1 MEEQRELET
10 HKIQRK
16 MRKVSKIRM
25 FGMMMVAGLMMASCG
40 NQTQE
45 TTENQQQWEEQKQ
58 APESQIEQAQQP
70 QVKRVA
76 YVPAANTPDFVNA
89 AERSVDAVVHIMTKV
104 VRQSNTYDDFFGA
117 LLGQIYGYPG
127 QTRSN
132 TMVAYGSG
140 VVLTPD
146 GYIVTNNH
154 VVEGADEVEVTF
166 NNKVKKTATII
177 GTDPTTD
184 LALIKVE
191 ADDLDYLSFGD
202 SDQVRIGE
210 WVLAVGNPFNLTST
224 VTAGIVSAKAR
235 NLSILG
241 EGTSVESFIQT
252 DAAVNPGNSGGALVN
267 TRGELVGIN
276 AAIASHTGSY
286 EGYSF
291 AIPSNIVRKVVDD
304 LLLYGTAQRGYL
316 GVQIAELTQELAE
329 KEGLEN
335 IEGVYVAEVTEG
347 GAAKLAGMKA
357 GDVITTINGKK
368 VNSTTQLKEAV
379 GQYRPGDKLDV
390 EVNRKGTHH
399 HYELTLLNEAGN
411 VNLVKSG
418 DSFYNS
424 EFGLMLQP
432 INQNDMSRLNI
443 NNGLKIVEIR
453 QGRFMNSGVP
463 VDFVIT
469 KVNGYAVNSKSDL
482 ESALKSGRSRRT
494 SIEGVFPNGMIG
506 SFYY

>member
-1 MEEQRELET
+1 
-10 HKIQRK
+10 
-16 MRKVSKIRM
+16 MRKVSM
-25 FGMMMVAGLMMASCG
+25 TLMLAALLMAASCANQSQNANDSE
-40 NQTQE
+40 NQTE
-45 TTENQQQWEEQKQ
+45 QQPVSQVEQV
-58 APESQIEQAQQP
+58 QQP
-70 QVKRVA
+70 QVQRA
-76 YVPAANTPDFVNA
+76 AFMPAQGTPDFVDA

-104 VRQSNTYDDFFGA
+104 VRQSNTYEDFFGA

-127 QTRSN
+127 QTRNN

-191 ADDLDYLSFGD
+191 ASDLAYLTFGD
-202 SDQVRIGE
+202 SDNVRIGE

-267 TRGELVGIN
+267 TKGELVGIN

-316 GVQIAELTQELAE
+316 GVQIAELTQEIAD

-335 IEGVYVAEVTEG
+335 IEGVYVAEVTDG
-347 GAAKLAGMKA
+347 GAAKLAGLKS
-357 GDVITTINGKK
+357 GDVITSINGKK
-368 VNSTTQLKEAV
+368 VNSTTQLKESV
-379 GQYRPGDKLDV
+379 GQYRPGDKIDV
-390 EVNRKGTHH
+390 EVNRNGHHH
-399 HYELTLLNEAGN
+399 HYDLTLLNEAGN
-411 VNLVKSG
+411 VNVVKKG

-432 INQNDMSRLNI
+432 VDQNDMSRLNI
-443 NNGLKIVEIR
+443 KNGLKIVEIR

-469 KVNGYAVNSKSDL
+469 KVNGVAVNDKTEL
-482 ESALKSGRSRRT
+482 ENALKHKRSRRT
-494 SIEGVFPNGMIG
+494 TIEGVYPNGMNAT
-506 SFYY
+506 FYY

>member
-1 MEEQRELET
+1 
-10 HKIQRK
+10 
-16 MRKVSKIRM
+16 MRKLSM
-25 FGMMMVAGLMMASCG
+25 TWMLAGLLMAASCG
-40 NQTQE
+40 NSTQQNE
-45 TTENQQQWEEQKQ
+45 PTQ
-58 APESQIEQAQQP
+58 PEQQP
-70 QVKRVA
+70 VSQVEQVQQPTVQR
-76 YVPAANTPDFVNA
+76 AAFLPTQNTPDFVDA
-89 AERSVDAVVHIMTKV
+89 AENSVNAVVHIMTKV
-104 VRQSNTYDDFFGA
+104 VRQSTTYNDFFGA
-117 LLGQIYGYPG
+117 LLGQLYGYPG
-127 QTRSN
+127 QTRNN

-166 NNKVKKTATII
+166 NNKVKKTATVI

-191 ADDLDYLSFGD
+191 ASDLDYLVFGD

-267 TRGELVGIN
+267 TKGELVGIN

-304 LLLYGTAQRGYL
+304 LLLYGTTQRGYL

-335 IEGVYVAEVTEG
+335 IEGVYVASVTEG
-347 GAAKLAGMKA
+347 GAAKLAGLKA
-357 GDVITTINGKK
+357 GDVITNINGKS
-368 VNSTTQLKEAV
+368 VNSTTQLRESV
-379 GQYRPGDKLDV
+379 GQYRPGDKVDV
-390 EVNRKGTHH
+390 EVNRNGKHH

-411 VNLVKSG
+411 VEVVRSG
-418 DSFYNS
+418 DSFYNA
-424 EFGLMLQP
+424 EFGLMLQSV
-432 INQNDMSRLNI
+432 NQNEMSRLNI
-443 NNGLKIVEIR
+443 RNGLKIVEIR
-453 QGRFMNSGVP
+453 DGRFMNSGVP

-469 KVNGYAVNSKSDL
+469 KVNGFAVNNKTDL
-482 ESALKSGRSRRT
+482 ENALQNNRSRRT
-494 SIEGVFPNGMIG
+494 TIEGVYPNGMMG
-506 SFYY
+506 SFFY

>member
-1 MEEQRELET
+1 
-10 HKIQRK
+10 
-16 MRKVSKIRM
+16 MRKVSM
-25 FGMMMVAGLMMASCG
+25 TLMLAALLMAASCANQSQNANDSE
-40 NQTQE
+40 NQTE
-45 TTENQQQWEEQKQ
+45 QQPVSQVEQV
-58 APESQIEQAQQP
+58 QQP
-70 QVKRVA
+70 QVQRA
-76 YVPAANTPDFVNA
+76 AFMPAQGTPDFVDA

-104 VRQSNTYDDFFGA
+104 VRQSNTYEDFFGA

-127 QTRSN
+127 QTRNN

-191 ADDLDYLSFGD
+191 ASDLAYLTFGD
-202 SDQVRIGE
+202 SDNVRIGE

-267 TRGELVGIN
+267 TKGELVGIN

-316 GVQIAELTQELAE
+316 GVQIAELTQEIAD

-335 IEGVYVAEVTEG
+335 IEGVYVAEVTDG
-347 GAAKLAGMKA
+347 GAAKLAGLKS
-357 GDVITTINGKK
+357 GDVITSINGKK
-368 VNSTTQLKEAV
+368 VNSTTQLKESV
-379 GQYRPGDKLDV
+379 GQYRPGDKIDV
-390 EVNRKGTHH
+390 EVNRNGHHH
-399 HYELTLLNEAGN
+399 HYDLTLLNEAGN
-411 VNLVKSG
+411 VNVVKKG

-432 INQNDMSRLNI
+432 IDQNDMSRLNI
-443 NNGLKIVEIR
+443 KDGLKIVEIR

-469 KVNGYAVNSKSDL
+469 KVNGVAVNDKTEL
-482 ESALKSGRSRRT
+482 ENALKNKRSRRT
-494 SIEGVFPNGMIG
+494 TIEGVYPNGMNAT
-506 SFYY
+506 FYY

>member
-1 MEEQRELET
+1 
-10 HKIQRK
+10 
-16 MRKVSKIRM
+16 MRKVSM
-25 FGMMMVAGLMMASCG
+25 TLMLAAMLMAASCA
-40 NQTQE
+40 NSSQNAENSENKNEMQE
-45 TTENQQQWEEQKQ
+45 PSTE
-58 APESQIEQAQQP
+58 IEQVQQP
-70 QVKRVA
+70 QVQRA
-76 YVPAANTPDFVNA
+76 AFLPAQNTPDFVDA

-104 VRQSNTYDDFFGA
+104 VRQSTTYNDFFGA
-117 LLGQIYGYPG
+117 LLGQLYGYPG
-127 QTRSN
+127 QTRNN

-184 LALIKVE
+184 LALIKVD
-191 ADDLDYLSFGD
+191 ATDLEYLTFGD
-202 SDQVRIGE
+202 SDNVRIGE

-267 TRGELVGIN
+267 TKGELVGIN

-304 LLLYGTAQRGYL
+304 LLLYGETQRGYL
-316 GVQIAELTQELAE
+316 GIYPAELTQEIAE

-335 IEGVYVAEVTEG
+335 IEGDVVTS
-347 GAAKLAGMKA
+347 
-357 GDVITTINGKK
+357 INGKK
-368 VNSTTQLKEAV
+368 VNTVTQLMETV
-379 GQYRPGDKLDV
+379 RQYRPGDNVNL
-390 EVNRKGTHH
+390 EVNRNGRHH
-399 HYELTLLNEAGN
+399 NYELTLLNEAGN
-411 VNLVKSG
+411 VDVVKKG

-432 INQNDMSRLNI
+432 ISQTDMSRLNVKA
-443 NNGLKIVEIR
+443 GLKIVEIR

-469 KVNGYAVNSKSDL
+469 KVNGYAVNNKTDL
-482 ESALKSGRSRRT
+482 ENALKNSRSRRT
-494 SIEGVFPNGMIG
+494 TIEGVYPNGMMG
-506 SFYY
+506 TFFY

>member
-1 MEEQRELET
+1 
-10 HKIQRK
+10 
-16 MRKVSKIRM
+16 MRKVSLM
-25 FGMMMVAGLMMASCG
+25 LMLAGLLMATSCEG
-40 NQTQE
+40 MLNKANENENKAEQE
-45 TTENQQQWEEQKQ
+45 QLQGESTSQVEQVQPRVQRTAFVPTE
-58 APESQIEQAQQP
+58 S
-70 QVKRVA
+70 
-76 YVPAANTPDFVNA
+76 TPDFVDA
-89 AERSVDAVVHIMTKV
+89 AENSVDAVVHIMTKV
-104 VRQSNTYDDFFGA
+104 VKQSNTYDDFFGA

-127 QTRSN
+127 QTRNN

-166 NNKVKKTATII
+166 NNKVKKTAVII

-191 ADDLDYLSFGD
+191 ATDLHYLTFGN
-202 SDQVRIGE
+202 SDNVRIGE

-267 TRGELVGIN
+267 TKGELIGIN

-316 GVQIAELTQELAE
+316 GVQIAELTQELAD

-335 IEGVYVAEVTEG
+335 VDGVYIGEVTEG
-347 GAAKLAGMKA
+347 GAAKLAGIKA
-357 GDVITTINGKK
+357 GDVITAINGKK
-368 VNSTTQLKEAV
+368 VNSTTQLKESI
-379 GQYRPGDKLDV
+379 GQYRPGDKVDV
-390 EVNRKGTHH
+390 EVNRNGRHH

-411 VNLVKSG
+411 VNLVKNG
-418 DSFYNS
+418 EAFYNS

-443 NNGLKIVEIR
+443 KNGLKIVEIR

-469 KVNGYAVNSKSDL
+469 KVNGYAVNSKSEL
-482 ESALKSGRSRRT
+482 ESALKNTRSRRT
-494 SIEGVFPNGMIG
+494 TIEGVFPNGMTG

>member
-1 MEEQRELET
+1 
-10 HKIQRK
+10 
-16 MRKVSKIRM
+16 MRKVSM
-25 FGMMMVAGLMMASCG
+25 TLMLAALLMAASCANQSQNANDSE
-40 NQTQE
+40 NQTE
-45 TTENQQQWEEQKQ
+45 QQPVSQVEQV
-58 APESQIEQAQQP
+58 QQP
-70 QVKRVA
+70 QVQRA
-76 YVPAANTPDFVNA
+76 AFMPAQGTPDFVDA

-104 VRQSNTYDDFFGA
+104 VRQSNTYEDFFGA

-127 QTRSN
+127 QTRNN

-191 ADDLDYLSFGD
+191 ASDLAYLTFGD
-202 SDQVRIGE
+202 SDNVRIGE

-267 TRGELVGIN
+267 TKGELVGIN

-316 GVQIAELTQELAE
+316 GVQIAELTQEIAD

-347 GAAKLAGMKA
+347 GAAKLAGLKS
-357 GDVITTINGKK
+357 GDVITSINGKK
-368 VNSTTQLKEAV
+368 VNSTTQLKESV
-379 GQYRPGDKLDV
+379 GQYRPGDKIDV
-390 EVNRKGTHH
+390 EVNRNGHHH
-399 HYELTLLNEAGN
+399 HYDLTLLNEAGN
-411 VNLVKSG
+411 VNVVKKG

-432 INQNDMSRLNI
+432 IDQNDMSRLNI
-443 NNGLKIVEIR
+443 KNGLKIVEIR

-469 KVNGYAVNSKSDL
+469 KVNGVAVNDKTEL
-482 ESALKSGRSRRT
+482 ENALKNKRSRRT
-494 SIEGVFPNGMIG
+494 TIEGVYPNGMNAT
-506 SFYY
+506 FYY

>member
-1 MEEQRELET
+1 
-10 HKIQRK
+10 
-16 MRKVSKIRM
+16 MRKVSM
-25 FGMMMVAGLMMASCG
+25 TWMLAALLMAASCG
-40 NQTQE
+40 NSTQDNEPQTEQE
-45 TTENQQQWEEQKQ
+45 PVSQVEQL
-58 APESQIEQAQQP
+58 QQP
-70 QVKRVA
+70 TVQRVA
-76 YVPAANTPDFVNA
+76 FVPAQNTPDFVDA
-89 AERSVDAVVHIMTKV
+89 AENSVNAVVHIMTKV
-104 VRQSNTYDDFFGA
+104 VRQSTTYNDFFGA
-117 LLGQIYGYPG
+117 LLGQLYGYPG
-127 QTRSN
+127 QTRNN

-166 NNKVKKTATII
+166 NNKVKRTATII

-184 LALIKVE
+184 LALIKVD
-191 ADDLDYLSFGD
+191 ASDLDYLVFGD

-267 TRGELVGIN
+267 TKGELVGIN

-335 IEGVYVAEVTEG
+335 IEGVYVAEVTDG
-347 GAAKLAGMKA
+347 GAAILAGMKA
-357 GDVITTINGKK
+357 GDVITAINDKK
-368 VNSTTQLKEAV
+368 VNSTTQLRESV
-379 GQYRPGDKLDV
+379 GQYRPGDKVDV
-390 EVNRKGTHH
+390 EVNRKGQHH
-399 HYELTLLNEAGN
+399 HYTLTLLNEAGN
-411 VNLVKSG
+411 MDVVKKG
-418 DSFYNS
+418 DSFYS
-424 EFGLMLQP
+424 SDLGLMLQP
-432 INQNDMSRLNI
+432 VNQNDMSRLGI
-443 NNGLKIVEIR
+443 RNGLKIMEIR
-453 QGRFMNSGVP
+453 QGRFMGSGINEG
-463 VDFVIT
+463 FVIT
-469 KVNGYAVNSKSDL
+469 SVNGQAVNSKSDL
-482 ESALKSGRSRRT
+482 ESALSSNRSRRT
-494 SIEGVFPNGMIG
+494 RMEGVYPNGMKV
-506 SFYY
+506 SFEYFD

>member
-1 MEEQRELET
+1 MTL
-10 HKIQRK
+10 
-16 MRKVSKIRM
+16 VL
-25 FGMMMVAGLMMASCG
+25 AGLLAMASCG
-40 NQTQE
+40 NQTQNANE
-45 TTENQQQWEEQKQ
+45 GENQIEQQE
-58 APESQIEQAQQP
+58 PVSQIEQAQQV
-70 QVKRVA
+70 QVQRA
-76 YVPAANTPDFVNA
+76 AFLPAEGTPDFVDA

-117 LLGQIYGYPG
+117 LLGQLYGYPG
-127 QTRSN
+127 QTRNN

-166 NNKVKKTATII
+166 NNKVKKTASII

-184 LALIKVE
+184 LALIKVDGE
-191 ADDLDYLSFGD
+191 DLHYLTFGD
-202 SDQVRIGE
+202 SDNVRIGE
-210 WVLAVGNPFNLTST
+210 WVLAVGNPFKLTST

-267 TRGELVGIN
+267 TKGELVGIN

-304 LLLYGTAQRGYL
+304 LLLYGETQRGYI
-316 GVQIAELTQELAE
+316 GIYPAELTQELAE

-335 IEGVYVAEVTEG
+335 IEGVYVADVTEG
-347 GAAKLAGMKA
+347 GAAVMAGVQK
-357 GDVITTINGKK
+357 GDVVTAINGKK
-368 VNSTTQLKEAV
+368 VNTVTQLMESIR
-379 GQYRPGDKLDV
+379 QYRPGDRVNV
-390 EVNRKGTHH
+390 EVNRKGHH
-399 HYELTLLNEAGN
+399 HQYELTLLNEAGN
-411 VNLVKSG
+411 VDVVKKG

-443 NNGLKIVEIR
+443 KKGLKIVEIR

-469 KVNGYAVNSKSDL
+469 KVNGTAVNSKTDL
-482 ESALKSGRSRRT
+482 ENALKNSRSRRT
-494 SIEGVFPNGMIG
+494 TIEGVYPNGMMG
-506 SFYY
+506 TFYY

>member
-1 MEEQRELET
+1 
-10 HKIQRK
+10 
-16 MRKVSKIRM
+16 MRKVS
-25 FGMMMVAGLMMASCG
+25 MMLMLAGLLMATSCG
-40 NQTQE
+40 NQTQKSNDE
-45 TTENQQQWEEQKQ
+45 LTQNEQQELVSQVEEVQ
-58 APESQIEQAQQP
+58 QAQVQ
-70 QVKRVA
+70 RA
-76 YVPAANTPDFVNA
+76 AFLPAQNTPDFVDA

-104 VRQSNTYDDFFGA
+104 VRQSTTYNDFFGA
-117 LLGQIYGYPG
+117 LLGQLYGYPG
-127 QTRSN
+127 QTRNN

-184 LALIKVE
+184 LALIKVD
-191 ADDLDYLSFGD
+191 ASDLEYLTFGD
-202 SDQVRIGE
+202 SDNVRIGE

-267 TRGELVGIN
+267 TKGELVGIN

-304 LLLYGTAQRGYL
+304 LLLYGETQRGYL
-316 GVQIAELTQELAE
+316 GIYPAELTQELAQ

-335 IEGVYVAEVTEG
+335 IEGVYVAEITEG
-347 GAAKLAGMKA
+347 GAAKLAGVQK
-357 GDVITTINGKK
+357 GDVVTSINGKK
-368 VNSTTQLKEAV
+368 VNTVTQLMETV
-379 GQYRPGDKLDV
+379 RQYRPGDKLDL
-390 EVNRKGTHH
+390 EVNRNGRHQ

-411 VNLVKSG
+411 VDVVKKG

-432 INQNDMSRLNI
+432 VNQNDMSRLNI
-443 NNGLKIVEIR
+443 KSGLKIVEIR

-469 KVNGYAVNSKSDL
+469 KVNGYVVNSKTDL
-482 ESALKSGRSRRT
+482 ENALSVRSRRT
-494 SIEGVFPNGMIG
+494 TIEGIYPNGMMG
-506 SFYY
+506 TFYY

>member
-1 MEEQRELET
+1 
-10 HKIQRK
+10 
-16 MRKVSKIRM
+16 MRKARM
-25 FGMMMVAGLMMASCG
+25 FRMSGLTMLAGLLLATSCQNQSQNAKASEPLSD
-40 NQTQE
+40 Q
-45 TTENQQQWEEQKQ
+45 Q
-58 APESQIEQAQQP
+58 APITQVEQVQQAQA
-70 QVKRVA
+70 QVQR
-76 YVPAANTPDFVNA
+76 AAFIPTESTPDFVDA
-89 AERSVDAVVHIMTKV
+89 AEHSVDAVVHIMTKV
-104 VRQSNTYDDFFGA
+104 VKQSNTYDDFFGA

-127 QTRSN
+127 QTRNN

-184 LALIKVE
+184 LALIKV
-191 ADDLDYLSFGD
+191 DGTDLHFLTFGD
-202 SDQVRIGE
+202 SDNVRIGE

-241 EGTSVESFIQT
+241 EGTEVESFIQT

-267 TRGELVGIN
+267 TKGELVGIN

-304 LLLYGTAQRGYL
+304 LLLYGETQRGYL
-316 GVQIAELTQELAE
+316 GIRYAELTAELAE
-329 KEGLEN
+329 KQGLDDVD
-335 IEGVYVAEVTEG
+335 GVYVAEVMDG
-347 GAAKLAGMKA
+347 GAAKLAGMKD
-357 GDVITTINGKK
+357 GDVITAINGKK
-368 VNSTTQLKEAV
+368 VNTGTQLMENV
-379 GQYRPGDKLDV
+379 RQMRPGDKVDV
-390 EVNRKGTHH
+390 EVNRDGTHH
-399 HYELTLLNEAGN
+399 HYELTLLNEVGN
-411 VNLVKSG
+411 VEVLKKG
-418 DSFYNS
+418 DAFYNS

-432 INQNDMSRLNI
+432 VSQNEMNRLNI
-443 NNGLKIVEIR
+443 RNGLKIVEIR
-453 QGRFMNSGVP
+453 EGRFMNSGVP

-469 KVNGYAVNSKSDL
+469 KVNNSAVNSKNDL
-482 ESALKSGRSRRT
+482 EKALKARTRRT
-494 SIEGVFPNGMIG
+494 TIEGVYPNGMMG
-506 SFYY
+506 TFYY

>member
-1 MEEQRELET
+1 
-10 HKIQRK
+10 
-16 MRKVSKIRM
+16 MRKVS
-25 FGMMMVAGLMMASCG
+25 MMLMLTGLLMAASCG
-40 NQTQE
+40 NQTPN
-45 TTENQQQWEEQKQ
+45 TDENATQNEQQQ
-58 APESQIEQAQQP
+58 PVSQIEQVQQAP
-70 QVKRVA
+70 VQRVA
-76 YVPAANTPDFVNA
+76 FVPAESTPDFVNA

-104 VRQSNTYDDFFGA
+104 VRQSNTYEDFFGA

-127 QTRSN
+127 QTRNN

-184 LALIKVE
+184 LALIKVD
-191 ADDLDYLSFGD
+191 ASDLEYLTFGD
-202 SDQVRIGE
+202 SDNVRIGE

-241 EGTSVESFIQT
+241 EGTEVESFIQI
-252 DAAVNPGNSGGALVN
+252 DPAVNPGNSGGALVN
-267 TRGELVGIN
+267 TKGELVGIN

-304 LLLYGTAQRGYL
+304 LLLYGETQRGYL
-316 GVQIAELTQELAE
+316 GIRYAELTEELAE

-347 GAAKLAGMKA
+347 GAAKLAGLRN
-357 GDVITTINGKK
+357 GDVITAINGKK
-368 VNSTTQLKEAV
+368 VNTGTQMIESIR
-379 GQYRPGDKLDV
+379 QYRPGDKLDV
-390 EVNRKGTHH
+390 EVNRGGHH
-399 HYELTLLNEAGN
+399 QHYELTLLNEAGN
-411 VNLVKSG
+411 VDVVKKG

-432 INQNDMSRLNI
+432 ISQNDMSRLGI
-443 NNGLKIVEIR
+443 KNGLKIVEIR

-469 KVNGYAVNSKSDL
+469 KVNGYDVNSKTELDN
-482 ESALKSGRSRRT
+482 ALKSKRSRRT
-494 SIEGVFPNGMIG
+494 TIEGVYPNGMMG
-506 SFYY
+506 TFYY

>member
-1 MEEQRELET
+1 
-10 HKIQRK
+10 
-16 MRKVSKIRM
+16 MRKVSLMLM
-25 FGMMMVAGLMMASCG
+25 FATMLMATSCG
-40 NQTQE
+40 NLIQNTNPSEEE
-45 TTENQQQWEEQKQ
+45 TVAPTEEQQ
-58 APESQIEQAQQP
+58 PVSQVEQAQQAKVQRTAFIP
-70 QVKRVA
+70 TE
-76 YVPAANTPDFVNA
+76 NTPDFVDA

-104 VRQSNTYDDFFGA
+104 VKQSNTYDDFFGA

-191 ADDLDYLSFGD
+191 ATDLSFLTFGD
-202 SDQVRIGE
+202 SDNVRIGE

-267 TRGELVGIN
+267 TKGELVGIN

-316 GVQIAELTQELAE
+316 GVQIAELTQEIAE

-347 GAAKLAGMKA
+347 GAAKMAGVQA
-357 GDVITTINGKK
+357 GDVITAINGRK
-368 VNSTTQLKEAV
+368 VNSTTQLKESV

-390 EVNRKGTHH
+390 EVNRSGKHH
-399 HYELTLLNEAGN
+399 HYNLTLLNEAGN
-411 VNLVKSG
+411 VDVVKSG
-418 DSFYNS
+418 DAFYNS

-432 INQNDMSRLNI
+432 VDQHEMSRLGI
-443 NNGLKIVEIR
+443 KNGLKIVEIR

-469 KVNGYAVNSKSDL
+469 KVNSYSVNSKTDL
-482 ESALKSGRSRRT
+482 EKALRSRSRRT
-494 SIEGVFPNGMIG
+494 TIEGVFPNGMPG

>member
-1 MEEQRELET
+1 
-10 HKIQRK
+10 
-16 MRKVSKIRM
+16 
-25 FGMMMVAGLMMASCG
+25 MMLSAMLMVTSCG
-40 NQTQE
+40 NLIQKKEAKE
-45 TTENQQQWEEQKQ
+45 TEYLTEAE
-58 APESQIEQAQQP
+58 QQP
-70 QVKRVA
+70 VTEVEQVQQPKVQR
-76 YVPAANTPDFVNA
+76 AAFIPTENTPDFVDA

-104 VRQSNTYDDFFGA
+104 VKQSNTYEDFFGA
-117 LLGQIYGYPG
+117 LLGQLYGYPG
-127 QTRSN
+127 QTRNN

-184 LALIKVE
+184 LALIKVD
-191 ADDLDYLSFGD
+191 ASDLEYLTFGD
-202 SDQVRIGE
+202 SDNVRIGE

-267 TRGELVGIN
+267 TKGELVGIN

-304 LLLYGTAQRGYL
+304 LLLYGETQRGYL
-316 GVQIAELTQELAE
+316 GVQIAELTQELAD

-335 IEGVYVAEVTEG
+335 IEGVYVAEVTDG
-347 GAAKLAGMKA
+347 GAAKLAGLKS
-357 GDVITTINGKK
+357 GDVITSINGKK
-368 VNSTTQLKEAV
+368 VNSTTQLKESV
-379 GQYRPGDKLDV
+379 GQYRPGDKIDV
-390 EVNRKGTHH
+390 EVNRGGHHH
-399 HYELTLLNEAGN
+399 HYDLTLLNEAGN
-411 VNLVKSG
+411 VDVVKKG

-432 INQNDMSRLNI
+432 VDQSDMNRLNI
-443 NNGLKIVEIR
+443 RNGLKIVEIR

-469 KVNGYAVNSKSDL
+469 KVNGVAVNDKTDL
-482 ESALKSGRSRRT
+482 ENALKNKRSRRT
-494 SIEGVFPNGMIG
+494 TIEGVYPNGMNAT
-506 SFYY
+506 FYY

>member
-1 MEEQRELET
+1 
-10 HKIQRK
+10 
-16 MRKVSKIRM
+16 MRKVSMIWM
-25 FGMMMVAGLMMASCG
+25 LAGVMVLASCG
-40 NQTQE
+40 NKNQQTNE
-45 TTENQQQWEEQKQ
+45 TTEQTEQQPVTQVEQVQ
-58 APESQIEQAQQP
+58 QQP
-70 QVKRVA
+70 QVQR
-76 YVPAANTPDFVNA
+76 AAFLPTESTPDFVDA

-104 VRQSNTYDDFFGA
+104 VRQSNTYNDFFGA
-117 LLGQIYGYPG
+117 LLGQLYGYPG

-191 ADDLDYLSFGD
+191 ADDLQYLTFGD
-202 SDQVRIGE
+202 SDNVRIGE

-267 TRGELVGIN
+267 TKGELVGIN

-304 LLLYGTAQRGYL
+304 LLLYGTTQRGYL

-347 GAAKLAGMKA
+347 GAAKLAGIKA
-357 GDVITTINGKK
+357 GDVITSVAGKK
-368 VNSTTQLKEAV
+368 VNSTTQLRESV
-379 GQYRPGDKLDV
+379 GQYRPGDKVDV
-390 EVNRKGTHH
+390 EVNRHGSHH

-411 VNLVKSG
+411 VDVVKNG
-418 DSFYNS
+418 ESFFNS
-424 EFGLMLQP
+424 DLGLMLQP
-432 INQNDMSRLNI
+432 VNQNDKARLNI
-443 NNGLKIVEIR
+443 KSGLKIVEIR
-453 QGRFMNSGVP
+453 QGRFMGSGITEG
-463 VDFVIT
+463 FVIT
-469 KVNGYAVNSKSDL
+469 KVNGNAVNSKTDL
-482 ESALKSGRSRRT
+482 ESALKNNRSRRT
-494 SIEGVFPNGMIG
+494 SMEGVYPNGMVVN
-506 SFYY
+506 FYFN

>member
-1 MEEQRELET
+1 
-10 HKIQRK
+10 
-16 MRKVSKIRM
+16 MRKVSLM
-25 FGMMMVAGLMMASCG
+25 LMLAGLMMAASCG
-40 NQTQE
+40 NQNP
-45 TTENQQQWEEQKQ
+45 TTEENQNEQQQPVTQVEQV
-58 APESQIEQAQQP
+58 QP
-70 QVKRVA
+70 QVQRVA
-76 YVPAANTPDFVNA
+76 FVPTTNTPDFVDA

-104 VRQSNTYDDFFGA
+104 VRQSNTYEDFFGA

-127 QTRSN
+127 QTRNN

-184 LALIKVE
+184 LALIKVD
-191 ADDLDYLSFGD
+191 ATDLEYLTFGD
-202 SDQVRIGE
+202 SDNVRIGE

-241 EGTSVESFIQT
+241 EGTEVESFIQT
-252 DAAVNPGNSGGALVN
+252 DAAINPGNSGGALVN
-267 TRGELVGIN
+267 TKGELIGIN

-304 LLLYGTAQRGYL
+304 LLLYGETQRGYL
-316 GVQIAELTQELAE
+316 GIYPAELTQELAE
-329 KEGLEN
+329 KEGLEL
-335 IEGVYVAEVTEG
+335 IEGVYVADVTEG
-347 GAAKLAGMKA
+347 GAAKLAGMQK
-357 GDVITTINGKK
+357 GDVLTAINGKK
-368 VNSTTQLKEAV
+368 VNTVTQLMETIR
-379 GQYRPGDKLDV
+379 QYRPGDKVDV
-390 EVNRKGTHH
+390 DVNRSGHHH
-399 HYELTLLNEAGN
+399 HYELTLLNEDGN
-411 VNLVKSG
+411 VDVVKKG

-424 EFGLMLQP
+424 EFGLMLRP
-432 INQNDMSRLNI
+432 VSKEDMRRLDI
-443 NNGLKIVEIR
+443 KNGLKIVEIR

-469 KVNGYAVNSKSDL
+469 KVNGNSVNSKSDL
-482 ESALKSGRSRRT
+482 ENALKNSRSRRT
-494 SIEGVFPNGMIG
+494 TIEGVYPNGMMG

>member
-1 MEEQRELET
+1 
-10 HKIQRK
+10 
-16 MRKVSKIRM
+16 MRKVSM
-25 FGMMMVAGLMMASCG
+25 TLMLVVLLMATSCVNSSQNANNSE
-40 NQTQE
+40 NQTE
-45 TTENQQQWEEQKQ
+45 QQNPVTVVEQVQQ
-58 APESQIEQAQQP
+58 APVQRTAFIPTE
-70 QVKRVA
+70 
-76 YVPAANTPDFVNA
+76 NTPDFVDA

-104 VRQSNTYDDFFGA
+104 VRQSSTYDDFFGA

-127 QTRSN
+127 QTRNN

-166 NNKVKKTATII
+166 NNKVKKVATVI

-184 LALIKVE
+184 LALSKVD
-191 ADDLDYLSFGD
+191 ASDLPYLTFGD
-202 SDQVRIGE
+202 SDNVRIGE

-267 TRGELVGIN
+267 TKGELVGIN

-304 LLLYGTAQRGYL
+304 LLLYGTTQRGYL
-316 GVQIAELTQELAE
+316 GVQIAEITQELADR
-329 KEGLEN
+329 EGLEN
-335 IEGVYVAEVTEG
+335 IEGVYVVEVTEG
-347 GAAKLAGMKA
+347 GAAKLAGMKS
-357 GDVITTINGKK
+357 GDVITAINGKK
-368 VNSTTQLKEAV
+368 VNSTTQLKESV
-379 GQYRPGDKLDV
+379 GQYRPGDKIDV
-390 EVNRKGTHH
+390 EVNRNGHHH

-411 VNLVKSG
+411 VDVVKKG

-443 NNGLKIVEIR
+443 SSGLKIVEIR
-453 QGRFMNSGVP
+453 QGRFKNSGIP

-469 KVNGYAVNSKSDL
+469 KVNGIVVNDKTDL
-482 ESALKSGRSRRT
+482 ENAQKSRRT
-494 SIEGVFPNGMIG
+494 RRTTIEGVYPNGMNAT
-506 SFYY
+506 FYYNN

>member
-1 MEEQRELET
+1 MIWML
-10 HKIQRK
+10 
-16 MRKVSKIRM
+16 
-25 FGMMMVAGLMMASCG
+25 AGLMMAASCG
-40 NQTQE
+40 NLTQQQNQE
-45 TTENQQQWEEQKQ
+45 TIAKEEQ
-58 APESQIEQAQQP
+58 PVSQVEQVQQP
-70 QVKRVA
+70 QMQRTA
-76 YVPAANTPDFVNA
+76 FLPSARTTDFVDA
-89 AERSVDAVVHIMTKV
+89 AENSVNAVVHIMTKV
-104 VRQSNTYDDFFGA
+104 VRQSNTYNDFFGA
-117 LLGQIYGYPG
+117 LLGQLYGYPG

-132 TMVAYGSG
+132 TQVAYGSG

-166 NNKVKKTATII
+166 NNKVKKIATII

-191 ADDLDYLSFGD
+191 ASDLDYLVFGD

-235 NLSILG
+235 DLSILG

-267 TRGELVGIN
+267 TKGELIGVN

-304 LLLYGTAQRGYL
+304 LLLYGQTQRGYL
-316 GVQIAELTQELAE
+316 GVQIAELTAELAE
-329 KEGLEN
+329 KKGLEDV
-335 IEGVYVAEVTEG
+335 EGVYVAEVTEN
-347 GAAKLAGMKA
+347 GAAQQAGMRD
-357 GDVITTINGKK
+357 GDVITAINDKK
-368 VNSTTQLKEAV
+368 VNTKTQLMETV
-379 GQYRPGDKLDV
+379 RQFRPGDKVKV
-390 EVNRKGTHH
+390 EVNRHGS
-399 HYELTLLNEAGN
+399 HYTYTLTLLNEAGN
-411 VNLVKSG
+411 MEVVKKG
-418 DSFYNS
+418 DAFYNA

-432 INQNDMSRLNI
+432 IDNNEMARLNTKS
-443 NNGLKIVEIR
+443 GLKIVEIR
-453 QGRFMNSGVP
+453 QGRFMGSGVP

-469 KVNGYAVNSKSDL
+469 KVNGYAVGSQTDL
-482 ESALKSGRSRRT
+482 ENALKSNRNRRT
-494 SIEGVFPNGMIG
+494 TIEGVYPNGMMG
-506 SFYY
+506 SFFY

>member
-1 MEEQRELET
+1 
-10 HKIQRK
+10 
-16 MRKVSKIRM
+16 MRKVSM
-25 FGMMMVAGLMMASCG
+25 TLMLAAMLMAASCA
-40 NQTQE
+40 NSSQNAENSENKNEMQE
-45 TTENQQQWEEQKQ
+45 PATE
-58 APESQIEQAQQP
+58 IEQAQQSKV
-70 QVKRVA
+70 QRVA
-76 YVPAANTPDFVNA
+76 FVPTESTPDFVDA

-104 VRQSNTYDDFFGA
+104 VRQSTTYNDFFGA
-117 LLGQIYGYPG
+117 LLGQLYGYPG
-127 QTRSN
+127 QTRNN

-184 LALIKVE
+184 LALIKVD
-191 ADDLDYLSFGD
+191 ATDLEYLTFGD
-202 SDQVRIGE
+202 SDNVRIGE

-267 TRGELVGIN
+267 TKGELVGIN

-304 LLLYGTAQRGYL
+304 LLLYGETQRGYL
-316 GVQIAELTQELAE
+316 GIYPAELTQEIAE

-347 GAAKLAGMKA
+347 GAAKVAGVQK
-357 GDVITTINGKK
+357 GDVVTSINGKK
-368 VNSTTQLKEAV
+368 VNTVTQLMETV
-379 GQYRPGDKLDV
+379 RQYRPGDNVNL
-390 EVNRKGTHH
+390 EVNRNGRHH
-399 HYELTLLNEAGN
+399 NYELTLLNEAGN
-411 VNLVKSG
+411 VDVVKKG

-432 INQNDMSRLNI
+432 ISQNDMSRLNVKA
-443 NNGLKIVEIR
+443 GLKIVEIR

-469 KVNGYAVNSKSDL
+469 KVNGYAVNNKTDL
-482 ESALKSGRSRRT
+482 ENALKNSRSRRT
-494 SIEGVFPNGMIG
+494 TIEGVYPNGMMG
-506 SFYY
+506 TFFY

>member
-1 MEEQRELET
+1 
-10 HKIQRK
+10 
-16 MRKVSKIRM
+16 MRKVSLM
-25 FGMMMVAGLMMASCG
+25 LMLAGLLMATSCEELL
-40 NQTQE
+40 TKAKE
-45 TTENQQQWEEQKQ
+45 TENQVEQEQVQEENV
-58 APESQIEQAQQP
+58 SQLEQVQP
-70 QVKRVA
+70 RVQRTA
-76 YVPAANTPDFVNA
+76 FLPTENTPDFVDA
-89 AERSVDAVVHIMTKV
+89 AENSVDAVVHIMTKV
-104 VRQSNTYDDFFGA
+104 VRQSNTYEDFFGA

-127 QTRSN
+127 QTRNN

-191 ADDLDYLSFGD
+191 ASDLHFLTFGD
-202 SDQVRIGE
+202 SDNVRIGE

-267 TRGELVGIN
+267 TKGELIGIN

-357 GDVITTINGKK
+357 GDVITAINGKK
-368 VNSTTQLKEAV
+368 VNSTTQLKENI
-379 GQYRPGDKLDV
+379 GQYRPGDKVDV
-390 EVNRKGTHH
+390 EVNRQGHHH

-411 VNLVKSG
+411 VNLVKNG
-418 DSFYNS
+418 EAFYNS

-432 INQNDMSRLNI
+432 VNQNEMSRLNI
-443 NNGLKIVEIR
+443 KNGLKIVEIR

-463 VDFVIT
+463 VDFVVT
-469 KVNGYAVNSKSDL
+469 KVNGYSVNSKSDL
-482 ESALKSGRSRRT
+482 ENALKSNRSRRT
-494 SIEGVFPNGMIG
+494 TIEGVFPNGMTG

>member
-1 MEEQRELET
+1 
-10 HKIQRK
+10 
-16 MRKVSKIRM
+16 MRKVSMIWM
-25 FGMMMVAGLMMASCG
+25 LAGLMMAASCG
-40 NQTQE
+40 NLTQKQ
-45 TTENQQQWEEQKQ
+45 NQEATAKEEQ
-58 APESQIEQAQQP
+58 PVSQVEQVQQP
-70 QVKRVA
+70 QMQRTA
-76 YVPAANTPDFVNA
+76 FLPSANTPDFVDA
-89 AERSVDAVVHIMTKV
+89 AEHSVDAVVHIMTKV
-104 VRQSNTYDDFFGA
+104 VRQSNTYNDFFGA
-117 LLGQIYGYPG
+117 LLGQLYGYPG

-132 TMVAYGSG
+132 TQVAYGSG

-166 NNKVKKTATII
+166 NNKVKKIATII

-191 ADDLDYLSFGD
+191 ANDLDYLVFGD

-235 NLSILG
+235 DLSILG

-267 TRGELVGIN
+267 TKGELIGVN

-304 LLLYGTAQRGYL
+304 LLLYGQTQRGYL
-316 GVQIAELTQELAE
+316 GVQIAELTAELAE
-329 KEGLEN
+329 KKGLEDV
-335 IEGVYVAEVTEG
+335 EGVYVAEVTEN
-347 GAAKLAGMKA
+347 GAAQQAGLKD
-357 GDVITTINGKK
+357 GDVITAINDKK
-368 VNSTTQLKEAV
+368 VNTKTQLMETV
-379 GQYRPGDKLDV
+379 RQFRPGDKVKV
-390 EVNRKGTHH
+390 EVNRHGSHH
-399 HYELTLLNEAGN
+399 SYTLTLLNEAGN
-411 VNLVKSG
+411 MEVVKKG
-418 DSFYNS
+418 DAFYNS

-432 INQNDMSRLNI
+432 IDNNEMARLNTKS
-443 NNGLKIVEIR
+443 GLKIVEIR
-453 QGRFMNSGVP
+453 QGRFMGSGVP

-469 KVNGYAVNSKSDL
+469 KVNGYAVGSQTDL
-482 ESALKSGRSRRT
+482 ENALKSNRNRRT
-494 SIEGVFPNGMIG
+494 TIEGIYPNGMMG
-506 SFYY
+506 SFFY

>member
-1 MEEQRELET
+1 
-10 HKIQRK
+10 
-16 MRKVSKIRM
+16 MRKVSM
-25 FGMMMVAGLMMASCG
+25 TLMLAALLMAASCANQSQNANDSE
-40 NQTQE
+40 NQTE
-45 TTENQQQWEEQKQ
+45 QQPVSQVEQV
-58 APESQIEQAQQP
+58 QQP
-70 QVKRVA
+70 QVQRA
-76 YVPAANTPDFVNA
+76 AFMPAQGTPDFVDA

-104 VRQSNTYDDFFGA
+104 VRQSNTYEDFFGA

-127 QTRSN
+127 QTRNN

-191 ADDLDYLSFGD
+191 ASDLAYLTFGD
-202 SDQVRIGE
+202 SDNVRIGE

-267 TRGELVGIN
+267 TKGELVGIN

-316 GVQIAELTQELAE
+316 GVQIAELTQEIAD

-335 IEGVYVAEVTEG
+335 IEGVYVAEVTDG
-347 GAAKLAGMKA
+347 GAAKLAGLKS
-357 GDVITTINGKK
+357 GDVITSINGKK
-368 VNSTTQLKEAV
+368 VNSTTQLKESV
-379 GQYRPGDKLDV
+379 GQYRPGDKIDV
-390 EVNRKGTHH
+390 EVNRNGHHH
-399 HYELTLLNEAGN
+399 HYDLTLLNEAGN
-411 VNLVKSG
+411 VDVVKKG

-432 INQNDMSRLNI
+432 IDQNDMSRLNI
-443 NNGLKIVEIR
+443 KNGLKIVEIR

-469 KVNGYAVNSKSDL
+469 KVNGVTVNDKTEL
-482 ESALKSGRSRRT
+482 ENALKNKRSRRT
-494 SIEGVFPNGMIG
+494 TIEGVYPNGMNAT
-506 SFYY
+506 FYY

>member
-1 MEEQRELET
+1 
-10 HKIQRK
+10 
-16 MRKVSKIRM
+16 MRKVSM
-25 FGMMMVAGLMMASCG
+25 TWMLAGLLMAASCA
-40 NQTQE
+40 NQSQNANNS
-45 TTENQQQWEEQKQ
+45 ENQNEQKQ
-58 APESQIEQAQQP
+58 PVSQVEQVQQP
-70 QVKRVA
+70 QVQRA
-76 YVPAANTPDFVNA
+76 AFVPAQGTPDFVDA

-104 VRQSNTYDDFFGA
+104 VRQSNTYEDFFGA
-117 LLGQIYGYPG
+117 LLGQLYGYPG
-127 QTRSN
+127 QTRNN

-191 ADDLDYLSFGD
+191 ASDLAYLTFGD
-202 SDQVRIGE
+202 SDNVRIGE

-267 TRGELVGIN
+267 TKGELVGIN

-335 IEGVYVAEVTEG
+335 IDGVYVAEVTEG
-347 GAAKLAGMKA
+347 GAAKMAGLKS
-357 GDVITTINGKK
+357 GDVITAINGKK
-368 VNSTTQLKEAV
+368 VNSTTQLKENV
-379 GQYRPGDKLDV
+379 GQYRPGDKVDV
-390 EVNRKGTHH
+390 EVNRGGHHH
-399 HYELTLLNEAGN
+399 HYDLTLLNEAGN
-411 VNLVKSG
+411 VDVVKKG

-432 INQNDMSRLNI
+432 IDQNDMSRLNI
-443 NNGLKIVEIR
+443 KNGLKIVEIR

-469 KVNGYAVNSKSDL
+469 KVNGVAVNDKTEL
-482 ESALKSGRSRRT
+482 ENALKNNRSRRT
-494 SIEGVFPNGMIG
+494 TIEGVYPNGMNAT
-506 SFYY
+506 FYY

>member
-1 MEEQRELET
+1 
-10 HKIQRK
+10 
-16 MRKVSKIRM
+16 MRKVSVILM
-25 FGMMMVAGLMMASCG
+25 LAAMMAAVSCG
-40 NQTQE
+40 NKTQTQ
-45 TTENQQQWEEQKQ
+45 NQQEPVTQNEQ
-58 APESQIEQAQQP
+58 PVSQIEQAQQP
-70 QVKRVA
+70 QLQRTA
-76 YVPAANTPDFVNA
+76 FMPAANTPDFVDA
-89 AERSVDAVVHIMTKV
+89 AENSVNAVVHIMTKV
-104 VRQSNTYDDFFGA
+104 VKQSNTYNDFFGA
-117 LLGQIYGYPG
+117 LLGQLYGYPG

-154 VVEGADEVEVTF
+154 VVDGADEVEVTF

-191 ADDLDYLSFGD
+191 AEDLDFLVYGD

-235 NLSILG
+235 DLSILG

-267 TRGELVGIN
+267 TKGELIGVN

-304 LLLYGTAQRGYL
+304 LLLYGQTQRGYL
-316 GVQIAELTQELAE
+316 GVQIAELTAELAE
-329 KEGLEN
+329 QKGLEDV
-335 IEGVYVAEVTEG
+335 EGVYVVEATEG
-347 GAAKLAGMKA
+347 GAAKAAGMKD
-357 GDVITTINGKK
+357 GDVITAINNKK
-368 VNSTTQLKEAV
+368 VNTKTQLMETV
-379 GQYRPGDKLDV
+379 RQYRPGDQLEV
-390 EVNRKGTHH
+390 EVNRKGNHH
-399 HYELTLLNEAGN
+399 IYTLTLLNEAGN
-411 VNLVKSG
+411 LEVVKKG
-418 DSFYNS
+418 DSFYNA
-424 EFGLMLQP
+424 EFGLLLQP
-432 INQNDMSRLNI
+432 VNQNEMSRLNI
-443 NNGLKIVEIR
+443 RNGLKIVEIR
-453 QGRFMNSGVP
+453 EGRFMNSGVP

-469 KVNGYAVNSKSDL
+469 KVNGYPVNDKTEL
-482 ESALKSGRSRRT
+482 ENALRSRRNNRT
-494 SIEGVFPNGMIG
+494 TIEGVYPNGMMG
-506 SFYY
+506 SFFY

>member
-1 MEEQRELET
+1 
-10 HKIQRK
+10 
-16 MRKVSKIRM
+16 MRKLSM
-25 FGMMMVAGLMMASCG
+25 TWMLAGLLMAASCG
-40 NQTQE
+40 HSTQQNEPTQTEQE
-45 TTENQQQWEEQKQ
+45 
-58 APESQIEQAQQP
+58 PVSQIEQVQQP
-70 QVKRVA
+70 TVQR
-76 YVPAANTPDFVNA
+76 AAFMPTQNTPDFVDA
-89 AERSVDAVVHIMTKV
+89 AENSVNAVVHIMTKV
-104 VRQSNTYDDFFGA
+104 VRQSNTYEDFFGA
-117 LLGQIYGYPG
+117 LLGQLYGYPG
-127 QTRSN
+127 QTRNN

-154 VVEGADEVEVTF
+154 VVDGADEVEVTF
-166 NNKVKKTATII
+166 NNKVKRTASII

-191 ADDLDYLSFGD
+191 ASDLEYLTFGN
-202 SDQVRIGE
+202 SDNVRIGE

-267 TRGELVGIN
+267 TKGELVGIN

-304 LLLYGTAQRGYL
+304 LLLYGTTQRGYL
-316 GVQIAELTQELAE
+316 GVQIAELTQELAQQ
-329 KEGLEN
+329 EGLEN

-357 GDVITTINGKK
+357 GDVITSINGKA
-368 VNSTTQLKEAV
+368 VNSTTQLRESV
-379 GQYRPGDKLDV
+379 GQFRPGDKVDV
-390 EVNRKGTHH
+390 EVNRHGSHH
-399 HYELTLLNEAGN
+399 HYNLTLLNEAGN
-411 VNLVKSG
+411 VDVVRNG
-418 DSFYNS
+418 DSFYNA

-432 INQNDMSRLNI
+432 VNQNEKSRLNI
-443 NNGLKIVEIR
+443 RNGLKIVEIR

-463 VDFVIT
+463 VEFVIT
-469 KVNGYAVNSKSDL
+469 KVNGTAVSNKADL
-482 ESALKSGRSRRT
+482 ENALKNNRSRRT
-494 SIEGVFPNGMIG
+494 TIEGVYPNGMMG
-506 SFYY
+506 SFFY

>member
-1 MEEQRELET
+1 
-10 HKIQRK
+10 
-16 MRKVSKIRM
+16 MRKVS
-25 FGMMMVAGLMMASCG
+25 LMLMLAAMLMATSCE
-40 NQTQE
+40 NLIKEKNPTRSEMLAQT
-45 TTENQQQWEEQKQ
+45 EEQQ
-58 APESQIEQAQQP
+58 PVSQIEQAQQLP
-70 QVKRVA
+70 VQRTA
-76 YVPAANTPDFVNA
+76 FMPTENTPDFVEA

-104 VRQSNTYDDFFGA
+104 VKQSNTYDDFFGA
-117 LLGQIYGYPG
+117 LLGQLYGYPG
-127 QTRSN
+127 QSRSN

-166 NNKVKKTATII
+166 NNKVKKTASII

-191 ADDLDYLSFGD
+191 ATDLPFLTFGD
-202 SDQVRIGE
+202 SDNVRIGE

-267 TRGELVGIN
+267 TKGELVGIN

-304 LLLYGTAQRGYL
+304 LLLYGETQRGYI
-316 GVQIAELTQELAE
+316 GIYPVELTQELAQ
-329 KEGLEN
+329 KEGLED
-335 IEGVYVAEVTEG
+335 IEGVYVAEVTQG
-347 GAAKLAGMKA
+347 GAAKLAGIEK
-357 GDVITTINGKK
+357 GDVITAINGKK
-368 VNSTTQLKEAV
+368 VNTVTQLMESIR
-379 GQYRPGDKLDV
+379 QYRPGDKVNV
-390 EVNRKGTHH
+390 EANRNGHH
-399 HYELTLLNEAGN
+399 HNYELTLLNEAGN
-411 VNLVKSG
+411 VDVVRSG

-432 INQNDMSRLNI
+432 VNQNDKSRLGI
-443 NNGLKIVEIR
+443 KNGLKIVEIR

-469 KVNGYAVNSKSDL
+469 KVNGYSVNSKSEL
-482 ESALKSGRSRRT
+482 ENALKSRARRT
-494 SIEGVFPNGMIG
+494 TIEGVFPNGMTG

>member
-1 MEEQRELET
+1 
-10 HKIQRK
+10 
-16 MRKVSKIRM
+16 MRKVSLM
-25 FGMMMVAGLMMASCG
+25 LMLAGLLMATSCDALINKAKENE
-40 NQTQE
+40 NQTEQE
-45 TTENQQQWEEQKQ
+45 QLQSEATSQVEQVQPRVQRTAFVPTE
-58 APESQIEQAQQP
+58 
-70 QVKRVA
+70 
-76 YVPAANTPDFVNA
+76 NTPDFVDA
-89 AERSVDAVVHIMTKV
+89 AENSVDAVVHIMTKV
-104 VRQSNTYDDFFGA
+104 VKQSNTYEDFFGA
-117 LLGQIYGYPG
+117 LLGQLYGYPG
-127 QTRSN
+127 QTRNN

-191 ADDLDYLSFGD
+191 ASDLPFLTFGD
-202 SDQVRIGE
+202 SDNVRIGE

-267 TRGELVGIN
+267 TKGELIGIN

-335 IEGVYVAEVTEG
+335 IEGVYVGEVTEG
-347 GAAKLAGMKA
+347 GAAKLAGLKD
-357 GDVITTINGKK
+357 GDVITAINGKK
-368 VNSTTQLKEAV
+368 VNSTTQLKENI
-379 GQYRPGDKLDV
+379 GQYRPGDKVDV
-390 EVNRKGTHH
+390 EVNRQGHHH

-411 VNLVKSG
+411 VNLVKNG
-418 DSFYNS
+418 EAFYNS

-432 INQNDMSRLNI
+432 VNQNEMSRLNI
-443 NNGLKIVEIR
+443 KNGLKIVEIR

-469 KVNGYAVNSKSDL
+469 KVNGYAVNSKSEL
-482 ESALKSGRSRRT
+482 ENALKNTRSRRT
-494 SIEGVFPNGMIG
+494 TIEGVFPNGMTG

>member
-1 MEEQRELET
+1 MTL
-10 HKIQRK
+10 
-16 MRKVSKIRM
+16 VL
-25 FGMMMVAGLMMASCG
+25 AGLLAMASCG
-40 NQTQE
+40 NQTQNANE
-45 TTENQQQWEEQKQ
+45 GENQIEQQE
-58 APESQIEQAQQP
+58 PVSQIEQAQQV
-70 QVKRVA
+70 QVQRA
-76 YVPAANTPDFVNA
+76 AFLPAEGTPDFVDA

-117 LLGQIYGYPG
+117 LLGQLYGYPG
-127 QTRSN
+127 QTRNN

-166 NNKVKKTATII
+166 NNKVKKTASIV

-184 LALIKVE
+184 LALIKVD
-191 ADDLDYLSFGD
+191 ASDLEYLTFGD
-202 SDQVRIGE
+202 SDNVRIGE

-267 TRGELVGIN
+267 TKGELVGIN

-304 LLLYGTAQRGYL
+304 LLLYGETQRGYI
-316 GVQIAELTQELAE
+316 GIYPAELTQELAE

-335 IEGVYVAEVTEG
+335 IEGVYVADVTEG
-347 GAAKLAGMKA
+347 GAAVMAGVQK
-357 GDVITTINGKK
+357 GDVVTAINGKK
-368 VNSTTQLKEAV
+368 VNTVTQLMESIR
-379 GQYRPGDKLDV
+379 QYRPGDRVNV
-390 EVNRKGTHH
+390 EVNRKGHH
-399 HYELTLLNEAGN
+399 HQYELTLLNEAGN
-411 VNLVKSG
+411 VDVVKKG

-424 EFGLMLQP
+424 EFGLMLRP

-443 NNGLKIVEIR
+443 KKGLKIVEIR

-469 KVNGYAVNSKSDL
+469 KVNGTAVNSKTDL
-482 ESALKSGRSRRT
+482 ENALKNSRSRRT
-494 SIEGVFPNGMIG
+494 TIEGVYPNGMMG
-506 SFYY
+506 TFYY

>member
-1 MEEQRELET
+1 M
-10 HKIQRK
+10 
-16 MRKVSKIRM
+16 
-25 FGMMMVAGLMMASCG
+25 
-40 NQTQE
+40 
-45 TTENQQQWEEQKQ
+45 
-58 APESQIEQAQQP
+58 
-70 QVKRVA
+70 
-76 YVPAANTPDFVNA
+76 
-89 AERSVDAVVHIMTKV
+89 
-104 VRQSNTYDDFFGA
+104 
-117 LLGQIYGYPG
+117 
-127 QTRSN
+127 
-132 TMVAYGSG
+132 AYGSG

-191 ADDLDYLSFGD
+191 AEDLQYLTFGD
-202 SDQVRIGE
+202 SDNVRIGE
-210 WVLAVGNPFNLTST
+210 WVLAVGNPFKLTST

-235 NLSILG
+235 DLSILG

-304 LLLYGTAQRGYL
+304 LLLYGETQRGYL
-316 GVQIAELTQELAE
+316 GIYPAELTQELAE
-329 KEGLEN
+329 KQGLED
-335 IEGVYVAEVTEG
+335 IEGVYVAQVTEG
-347 GAAKLAGMKA
+347 GAAIMAGVEN
-357 GDVITTINGKK
+357 GDVITSINGKK
-368 VNSTTQLKEAV
+368 VNSVTQLTETV
-379 GQYRPGDKLDV
+379 RQYRPGDKVDV
-390 EVNRKGTHH
+390 EVNRHGHH
-399 HYELTLLNEAGN
+399 QHYELTLLNEAGN
-411 VNLVKSG
+411 IDVVKKG
-418 DSFYNS
+418 DSFYNA

-432 INQNDMSRLNI
+432 ISQKDMSRLNI
-443 NNGLKIVEIR
+443 KNGLKIVEIR

-469 KVNGYAVNSKSDL
+469 KVNGSSVNSKTEL
-482 ESALKSGRSRRT
+482 ENALKNNRSRAT
-494 SIEGVFPNGMIG
+494 TIEGVYPNGMMG

>member
-1 MEEQRELET
+1 
-10 HKIQRK
+10 
-16 MRKVSKIRM
+16 MRKVSM
-25 FGMMMVAGLMMASCG
+25 FRLCGMTMLAGLLMTASCG
-40 NQTQE
+40 NSTQ
-45 TTENQQQWEEQKQ
+45 NK
-58 APESQIEQAQQP
+58 ESQIEQEPVSQVEQVQQP
-70 QVKRVA
+70 TVQR
-76 YVPAANTPDFVNA
+76 AAFLPTQNTPDFVDA
-89 AERSVDAVVHIMTKV
+89 AENSVNAVVHIMTKV
-104 VRQSNTYDDFFGA
+104 VRQSTTYNDFFGA

-127 QTRSN
+127 QTRNN

-166 NNKVKKTATII
+166 NNKVKRSATII

-184 LALIKVE
+184 LALIKVD
-191 ADDLDYLSFGD
+191 ASGLDYLVFGD

-267 TRGELVGIN
+267 TKGELVGIN

-335 IEGVYVAEVTEG
+335 IEGVYIADVTNG
-347 GAAKLAGMKA
+347 GAAKLAGIKS

-368 VNSTTQLKEAV
+368 VNSTTQLKESI
-379 GQYRPGDKLDV
+379 GQYRPGDKVDV
-390 EVNRKGTHH
+390 EVNRNGKHH

-411 VNLVKSG
+411 VDLVKSG
-418 DSFYNS
+418 DSFYNA
-424 EFGLMLQP
+424 EFGLMLQSV
-432 INQNDMSRLNI
+432 NQDEMSRLNI
-443 NNGLKIVEIR
+443 RNGLKIVEIR
-453 QGRFMNSGVP
+453 EGRFMNSGVP

-469 KVNGYAVNSKSDL
+469 KVNGNAVNNKTDL
-482 ESALKSGRSRRT
+482 ENALKNNRSRRT
-494 SIEGVFPNGMIG
+494 TIEGVYPNGMMG
-506 SFYY
+506 SFFY

>member
-1 MEEQRELET
+1 
-10 HKIQRK
+10 
-16 MRKVSKIRM
+16 MRKVS
-25 FGMMMVAGLMMASCG
+25 MMLMLAGLLMAASCG
-40 NQTQE
+40 NQTPN
-45 TTENQQQWEEQKQ
+45 TDENATPNEQQQ
-58 APESQIEQAQQP
+58 PVSQIEQVQQAP
-70 QVKRVA
+70 VQRVA
-76 YVPAANTPDFVNA
+76 FVPAESTPDFVNA

-104 VRQSNTYDDFFGA
+104 VRQSNTYEDFFGA

-127 QTRSN
+127 QTRNN

-184 LALIKVE
+184 LALIKVD
-191 ADDLDYLSFGD
+191 ASDLEYLTFGD
-202 SDQVRIGE
+202 SDNVRIGE

-241 EGTSVESFIQT
+241 EGTEVESFIQT

-267 TRGELVGIN
+267 TKGELVGIN

-304 LLLYGTAQRGYL
+304 LLLYGETQRGYL
-316 GVQIAELTQELAE
+316 GIRYAELTEELAE

-347 GAAKLAGMKA
+347 GAAKLAGLRN
-357 GDVITTINGKK
+357 GDVITAINGKK
-368 VNSTTQLKEAV
+368 VNTGTQMIESIR
-379 GQYRPGDKLDV
+379 QYRPGDKLDV
-390 EVNRKGTHH
+390 EVNRGGHH
-399 HYELTLLNEAGN
+399 QHYELTLLNEAGN
-411 VNLVKSG
+411 VDVVKKG

-432 INQNDMSRLNI
+432 ISQNDMSRLGI
-443 NNGLKIVEIR
+443 KNGLKIVEIR

-469 KVNGYAVNSKSDL
+469 KVNGYDVNSKTELDN
-482 ESALKSGRSRRT
+482 ALKSKRSRRT
-494 SIEGVFPNGMIG
+494 TIEGVYPNGMMG
-506 SFYY
+506 TFYY